1 MPTITVS
8 RQELHRLA
16 ERPPGWPLAELDLHL
31 ALVKGELNS
40 RTLDGTSLRQP
51 DGQWLDGEGDYALRI
66 ELKDTNR
73 PDLWSIE
80 GIARQLRDHARGYGA
95 EYLFFTGAPQ
105 TEQWIEV
112 DPVLATIRPFI
123 GGFLVTGNRLDE
135 AGLLALIEAQETLTD
150 NFGRKRKTV
159 SIGFYA
165 GDQLAFPVRYAAVE
179 PQATHFVPLPPAT
192 PPADWPHGIAL
203 TLAEILE
210 THPTGRDY
218 GSILAGHER
227 VPFLTDATGAA
238 LSFPPIIN
246 SAGLGRVTPGMTALF
261 VEATGT
267 EQDQVLLALNILA
280 TNLADRG
287 WSIQPVTTRYPYETP
302 RGQAVTVPQPMHQTQ
317 SVAVSEFARLL
328 GEPIPGA
335 EIVRKLTAYGVTAS
349 AEQEIIRAT
358 APGYRQDYLHAV
370 DVIEDY
376 AISRGY
382 DLISPT
388 LAQAFTVGRLEPLTE
403 FEDLVR
409 DLLIGFG
416 FEEAICNILTSETA
430 LRGQM
435 NVRAGQGAPPFHGGP
450 AVRIDNVMNL
460 NYSTVRDWIIP
471 SLLEIEAQSAGALY
485 PHRLFEVGEV
495 AVFDESATLGSRTEA
510 RLAGLIAEEAVA
522 FDRAQSVVYALLGK
536 LKRPFRVVHWAH
548 PSFIEGRVGLVLS
561 EDKPATGEN
570 SATPMPLGFLG
581 ELSPQVLT
589 AWGVRMPAVAFEFSL
604 DALWRAR

>member
-8 RQELHRLA
+8 RHELYGLA
-16 ERPPGWPLAELDLHL
+16 GRPPGWPLAELDGQL

-40 RTLDGTSLRQP
+40 RTWDGVGLRRP
-51 DGQWLDGEGDYALRI
+51 DGQWVDDEQDYALRI

-80 GIARQLRDHARGYGA
+80 GIARQLRDHARGYGGD
-95 EYLFFTGAPQ
+95 YPFFTSEPQ
-105 TEQWIEV
+105 PERWIEV
-112 DPVLATIRPFI
+112 DPALGSIRPYI
-123 GGFLVTGNRLDE
+123 GGFLATGTRLDE
-135 AGLLALIEAQETLTD
+135 AGLLALIETQETLTD

-159 SIGFYA
+159 SIGLYV
-165 GDQLAFPVRYAAVE
+165 GEGLKFPVRYGAVTREAAR
-179 PQATHFVPLPPAT
+179 FVPLPPAT
-192 PPADWPHGIAL
+192 PPANWPHDTAM

-210 THPTGRDY
+210 HHPTGREY
-218 GSILAGHER
+218 AAILADQAY
-227 VPFLTDATGAA
+227 VPLLTDADGEV

-267 EQDQVLLALNILA
+267 ELDQVLLALNILA

-287 WSIQPVTTRYPYETP
+287 WSIQPVTTRYPDVTP
-302 RGQAVTVPQPMHQTQ
+302 RGHAVTVPQPMHQSQ
-317 SVAVSEFARLL
+317 AVAVSEFARLL
-328 GEPIPGA
+328 GEPLQAA
-335 EIVRKLTAYGVTAS
+335 EIVHRLTAYGVAAS
-349 AEQEIIRAT
+349 VEADLIQAT

-382 DLISPT
+382 DLITPT
-388 LAQAFTVGRLEPLTE
+388 MPQAFTVGRLEPLTE

-416 FEEAICNILTSETA
+416 FEEAICNILNSEMA
-430 LRGQM
+430 LRGRM
-435 NVRAGQGAPPFHGGP
+435 NVSATEGAPPFHGAP

-495 AVFDESATLGSRTEA
+495 AVFDPAATLGSRTES
-510 RLAGLIAEEAVA
+510 RLAGLIAEEVA
-522 FDRAQSVVYALLGK
+522 SFDGAQSVVYALLGK
-536 LKRPFRVVHWAH
+536 LKRPFRVLHWSH
-548 PSFIEGRVGLVLS
+548 PSFIEGRVGLVIA
-561 EDKPATGEN
+561 EGDDPAV
-570 SATPMPLGFLG
+570 AVPVGFLG

-589 AWGVRMPAVAFEFSL
+589 AWGLRMPAVAFECSL
-604 DALWRAR
+604 NALLRAG